1 MTWSR
6 RWVRG
11 AVLVVLLIAGAALA
25 RAQEISASIS
35 GTVVDATGA
44 SVSGALV
51 TLTNIDRA
59 YVERDVKTDKV
70 GFYTATSLPLGNYSV
85 AIAMKGFRTAVVTGI
100 VLNAN
105 DALKL
110 DRKLAVGSASDTV
123 AVVASQAQV
132 NLENGTS
139 EGLVTG
145 TQVRELILNNRN
157 YEQLVTL
164 QPGVSYVGASDQ
176 LYIGASLPAGTTN
189 TVAFSI
195 NGLPPAANN
204 WTIDGADNVDRGS
217 NLTLLS
223 YPSVDAIS
231 EFVTLR
237 GTYEAEYGRGAS
249 GQVNVATRSGTN
261 AIHGGAYEFF
271 RNDIF
276 NANNYFNDLA
286 DVARPKLRY
295 NDFGFTLG
303 GPVVVPHV
311 YNGRD
316 KTFFF
321 YSQELRRVVNY
332 ASSMSL
338 VPTAAEQAGNFGT
351 SAVCQQFAV
360 ASGACTAYT
369 TGQIGSGYLSPTAL
383 AYVGDIYGKV
393 PAPNPAAGQDPHT
406 LTSNVRNVF
415 NDAQEF
421 ARIDHAMGKR
431 INFFYRYLHD
441 SLPSTEGSGLFVGA
455 TTPGMP
461 GVQTSSTR
469 APGTQHIGHATIA
482 LRPALLIDMGYA
494 YSSGAILSTPV
505 GLAASANSASINP
518 TLPYIS
524 TLGMVPAIL
533 FSGGNV
539 TGVSSA
545 GIYNDY
551 SRNHNGFGDITK
563 TIRQHTL
570 KFGLSYNHYQKME
583 NAPGNASPYPEGQFS
598 FSQATAPSASQLS
611 SLPTG
616 TVVASPFDSEFAN
629 FMIGNANNGFTQ
641 GSTDLTANIN
651 ENLIEVFAQDDW
663 RASRRLTLNLGVR
676 YSYFGQPYDI
686 NAQLS
691 NFDPAAYLPAN
702 AETIGSNGSLCTV
715 AGQTTS
721 ITTFTTTGV
730 SITSYLA
737 NCPNVNGLNP
747 YQPNTIADPLNGII
761 LASGGAVAGKNV
773 PFTEPSGAPSIDTH
787 GSPFGLNVGHA
798 EKHDFAPRIGFAY
811 DVFGDGKTALRGG
824 YGMVYDESAVSIY
837 EQEVF
842 NNPPFLNVNTYT
854 AASLDDPRGNTI
866 LPNSTAVLTPPALAG
881 TPVYYQTPYVQQFS
895 LDVQQVI
902 TPTLMLDVGYFGDHG
917 THLQGRVDINEA
929 RPGAY
934 AQTSIGYSQV
944 PGCGGFTS
952 QACEA
957 PLNQIRPYLGYTAIN
972 SVETIFN
979 SNYNALQVKVVKK
992 FSGKSM
998 IDANY
1003 TWSRALTDAQTDS
1016 SSAPQNSYNL
1026 SQNYGP
1032 SAYNRNDILTID
1044 GIWEVPWKRDQQ
1056 GIVGRIVGGWE
1067 MSGIYAVNSGLP
1079 LTVTMSGGGTV
1090 QYAGLTSAYN
1100 PALTNGGVA
1109 NDAAGQGILGPSAAA
1124 LRPSVV
1130 LNPNS
1135 GYGQVSLRK
1144 RLHWFNQSAFV
1155 APPAASLQVGNE
1167 RTGGIDGP
1175 GFNRLDV
1182 GLFRNFKLYR
1192 GTEFQLRGEG
1202 FNVLNHTNWAT
1213 VDTNA
1218 TSSTFGQ
1225 VTATRDPRIL
1235 QLGGKLSF

>member
-51 TLTNIDRA
+51 TLTNTDRA

-189 TVAFSI
+189 NVAFSI

-237 GTYEAEYGRGAS
+237 GTYEAEYGRSAS

-505 GLAASANSASINP
+505 GLAASCK
-518 TLPYIS
+518 LC
-524 TLGMVPAIL
+524 
-533 FSGGNV
+533 
-539 TGVSSA
+539 
-545 GIYNDY
+545 
-551 SRNHNGFGDITK
+551 
-563 TIRQHTL
+563 QHQ
-570 KFGLSYNHYQKME
+570 S
-583 NAPGNASPYPEGQFS
+583 NASLYIDAG
-598 FSQATAPSASQLS
+598 
-611 SLPTG
+611 
-616 TVVASPFDSEFAN
+616 D
-629 FMIGNANNGFTQ
+629 
-641 GSTDLTANIN
+641 GS
-651 ENLIEVFAQDDW
+651 
-663 RASRRLTLNLGVR
+663 
-676 YSYFGQPYDI
+676 
-686 NAQLS
+686 
-691 NFDPAAYLPAN
+691 
-702 AETIGSNGSLCTV
+702 
-715 AGQTTS
+715 
-721 ITTFTTTGV
+721 
-730 SITSYLA
+730 
-737 NCPNVNGLNP
+737 
-747 YQPNTIADPLNGII
+747 
-761 LASGGAVAGKNV
+761 
-773 PFTEPSGAPSIDTH
+773 
-787 GSPFGLNVGHA
+787 GHL
-798 EKHDFAPRIGFAY
+798 
-811 DVFGDGKTALRGG
+811 VFGRQCDRRF
-824 YGMVYDESAVSIY
+824 E
-837 EQEVF
+837 
-842 NNPPFLNVNTYT
+842 
-854 AASLDDPRGNTI
+854 R
-866 LPNSTAVLTPPALAG
+866 
-881 TPVYYQTPYVQQFS
+881 
-895 LDVQQVI
+895 
-902 TPTLMLDVGYFGDHG
+902 
-917 THLQGRVDINEA
+917 R
-929 RPGAY
+929 
-934 AQTSIGYSQV
+934 
-944 PGCGGFTS
+944 
-952 QACEA
+952 
-957 PLNQIRPYLGYTAIN
+957 YL
-972 SVETIFN
+972 
-979 SNYNALQVKVVKK
+979 
-992 FSGKSM
+992 
-998 IDANY
+998 
-1003 TWSRALTDAQTDS
+1003 
-1016 SSAPQNSYNL
+1016 
-1026 SQNYGP
+1026 
-1032 SAYNRNDILTID
+1032 
-1044 GIWEVPWKRDQQ
+1044 
-1056 GIVGRIVGGWE
+1056 
-1067 MSGIYAVNSGLP
+1067 
-1079 LTVTMSGGGTV
+1079 
-1090 QYAGLTSAYN
+1090 
-1100 PALTNGGVA
+1100 
-1109 NDAAGQGILGPSAAA
+1109 
-1124 LRPSVV
+1124 
-1130 LNPNS
+1130 
-1135 GYGQVSLRK
+1135 
-1144 RLHWFNQSAFV
+1144 
-1155 APPAASLQVGNE
+1155 
-1167 RTGGIDGP
+1167 
-1175 GFNRLDV
+1175 
-1182 GLFRNFKLYR
+1182 
-1192 GTEFQLRGEG
+1192 
-1202 FNVLNHTNWAT
+1202 
-1213 VDTNA
+1213 
-1218 TSSTFGQ
+1218 
-1225 VTATRDPRIL
+1225 
-1235 QLGGKLSF
+1235 